1 MRFGGGLLPA
11 CGLGLLIAG
20 EAGKTVAA
28 SAADTNNLSDLE
40 QVTVYSTRSDS
51 SAVAGTSLGG
61 TAVTQAEMQRFNRDT
76 LDRAF
81 VLASGT
87 SVSMVGARNETDVW
101 IRGFDRWRVP
111 LYQDGIPVYLPYDN
125 KIDFGRFSTL
135 DLASIQISKGFA
147 SVIDGPGAMGGSIN
161 LVSRLV
167 TQPFEAEARYQDDLD
182 SHGNQAE
189 SIADVFL
196 GTRQSNWFVQGAA
209 SFDRQSHFRLSDDF
223 TRGTLQAPGDR
234 NDSFHQDYKVN
245 LKAGFDPS
253 PGNDYSIN
261 YIDQRGRKDN
271 TPPDSIIPAGSLNMV
286 KYWTWPAWNKK
297 SLYWLSQTTVD
308 DSGSY
313 VKVRL
318 YYDRFFN
325 QLDSYDSIAY
335 DTQNTPKSFN
345 STYYDKAGGGS
356 AELSKA
362 LFDGRDTIRVAG
374 HYRWDQHN
382 ETESTRN
389 IPFGIFYQQPW
400 ESAEEST
407 WSVALENIYRP
418 AKDWQVIA
426 GVSHDARHLSGDSEW
441 IAKGNTPPFGSSYSY
456 PVAGKHASNGEIAVI
471 YSYSGTGSA
480 HLSYADR
487 QRFPTL
493 WEMYSTRFGTFVNNP
508 DLKPERSHYT
518 QIGIDDVIH
527 DTRVVVNAFLA
538 KITDAITSVA
548 LTPAIS
554 ENENVGSARHQGFEV
569 ELSRHLLSTLDGGMN
584 FSYLTRVEL
593 AGGAVQTD
601 TPEQKVFAYLDWRPL
616 PRLEIVPDVDYESR
630 RWLQSA
636 TNLLKYYQ
644 GGSFTLLG
652 LKAAYNPVDL
662 LRIELGVTNLMDRNY
677 VIEDGYNGPGREYF
691 VNVRVNFQG

>member
-1 MRFGGGLLPA
+1 MKFVGGLLSA
-11 CGLGLLIAG
+11 CGLGLAFAG
-20 EAGKTVAA
+20 GAGTASAA
-28 SAADTNNLSDLE
+28 PAADTNNLSDLE
-40 QVTVYSTRSDS
+40 QVTVYAPRSISGD
-51 SAVAGTSLGG
+51 VAGTSLGG
-61 TAVTQAEMQRFNRDT
+61 TTVNQSDMQQFNRDT

-87 SVSMVGARNETDVW
+87 SVSLIGARNETDIW

-111 LYQDGIPVYLPYDN
+111 LYQDGIPVYLPYDDR
-125 KIDFGRFSTL
+125 IDFSRFSTI

-147 SVIDGPGAMGGSIN
+147 SVIDGPGAMGGSVN

-167 TQPFEAEARYQDDLD
+167 TQPFEGEARYQDTLD
-182 SHGNQAE
+182 SHADHAE
-189 SIADVFL
+189 SIVDVFL
-196 GTRQSNWFVQGAA
+196 GTRQSNWFVQGAG
-209 SFDRQSHFRLSDDF
+209 SFDQQSHFRLSDNFD
-223 TRGTLQAPGDR
+223 GGALQSPGDR
-234 NDSFHQDYKVN
+234 IDSFHQDYKIN

-261 YIDQRGRKDN
+261 YIDQVGRKDN
-271 TPPDSIIPAGSLNMV
+271 TPPDSVIPTASLNTV

-356 AELSKA
+356 AELDKN
-362 LFDGRDTIRVAG
+362 LFDDQDTIRVAG

-389 IPFGIFYQQPW
+389 IPFGIFYQEPW
-400 ESAEEST
+400 ETAEEST
-407 WSVALENIYRP
+407 YSVALENIYRP
-418 AKDWQVIA
+418 TKAWQVIA
-426 GVSHDARHLSGDSEW
+426 GMSYDARHLIGDSEW
-441 IAKGNTPPFGSSYSY
+441 VASGNKPPFGSSFAY
-456 PVAGKHASNGEIAVI
+456 PVADKHALNGEIAAV
-471 YSYSGTGSA
+471 YSYSDTGSA

-493 WEMYSTRFGTFVNNP
+493 FEMYSTRFGTFVNNP
-508 DLKPERSHYT
+508 DLRPERSHYT
-518 QIGIDDVIH
+518 QIGIDDVIY
-527 DTRVVVNAFLA
+527 DTRVVINAFVA
-538 KITDAITSVA
+538 KITNAITSVA
-548 LTPAIS
+548 LTPTIS
-554 ENENVGSARHQGFEV
+554 ESENVGAERHQGFEI
-569 ELSRHLLSTLDGGMN
+569 ELSRHLLSTLDGGMS
-584 FSYLTRVEL
+584 FSDLTRVEL
-593 AGGAVQTD
+593 SGGTVQTD
-601 TPEQKVFAYLDWRPL
+601 TPGQKLFAYLDWRPL
-616 PRLEIVPDVDYESR
+616 PRLEVVPDVDLESR

-636 TNLLKYYQ
+636 INNLVYYQ
-644 GGSFTLLG
+644 GGSFTLVG
-652 LKAAYNPVDL
+652 LKAAYNPIDPLKV
-662 LRIELGVTNLMDRNY
+662 ELGVTNLMDRNY

-691 VNVRVNFQG
+691 VNVRVKF